1 MTSTEAK
8 PNQPVVVQT
17 PLGWTVQLL
26 DKDGKDILNWA
37 VFPSKSYAD
46 EALERIIARRSQEA
60 EKPSTSAWL

>member
-8 PNQPVVVQT
+8 PNQPEVVQT

-37 VFPSKSYAD
+37 VFPSKTYA
-46 EALERIIARRSQEA
+46 EEELKRIIARRSQDV
-60 EKPSTSAWL
+60 EKPSTSARL